1 MMKYICLGVL
11 LITGLQQTFAQT
23 TAFTYQGRLSDS
35 GGTANGAY
43 DFEFVVFAESSGGTP
58 IAGPTGLSGVA
69 VTNGYFTV
77 TLDFGVGIFTGAER
91 WLELGVRTNGGTSF
105 TTLAPRTAVT
115 PTPYALHAQNVAS
128 GGVVGTHSEGVTF
141 NNPANVFV
149 GEFSGDGTGVTN
161 VNAATLDGL
170 SATEFWQLGGN
181 AGTIPGANFLG
192 TIDNQPLELKVDGAR
207 AMRLEPALETPNV
220 IGGVGANSVTPG
232 VRGATI
238 AGGGL
243 PAFPNQ
249 VTADYGAVGGG
260 TFNIASAPWATI
272 AGGRDNRA
280 RSESTT
286 VAGGFRNS
294 IQTNSNFGTIG
305 GGVFNLIQSNSAS
318 ATISGGA
325 ENVVETNA
333 TFAAIGGGLANVNQP
348 HSPYGTIPGGW
359 RNQVGPGSTAV
370 TVGGGENNRAAANH
384 ATVAGG
390 LNNNNTGP
398 GATIGGGNGNLAL
411 ANDNVIGG
419 GFFNTISNGAF
430 SATISGGRQN
440 LIQSGSEF
448 AAIGGGA
455 GNVAGAYHAT
465 IAGGTGNQALGFAS
479 SFGGGQGNVGSS
491 DWVTISGGLENS
503 ISTNSNTSTISGGW
517 QNQIGANTSQG
528 TIGGG
533 SQNRMGGNSYGSTIA
548 GGTDNQVQDNAWRAT
563 IGGGAYNSV
572 AAIFSGTVSGGTSNQ
587 LTASASQSVISG
599 GQSNTVTAQWGMIP
613 GGRNNAVSGDY
624 SLAAGR
630 RARAN
635 NSGSFVWA
643 DATDADFATTGNN
656 QFIVRASGGV
666 GINTNNPTAK
676 LHIAGTPGVD
686 GIRFPD
692 GTLQTSA
699 AAPPAAPP
707 QVYFNNGSG
716 SNPATTNNFLT
727 TPLVVTIT
735 SPAQKILVTA
745 HKALGSTSV
754 AGAVNLDLYIGY
766 RAVASVAEPSTV
778 GGGVWNNRVSQNTQV
793 TMGLSGVINNLVPGN
808 YQVGLVGN
816 SPDAANWNSN
826 DYGYTTAVVY

>member
-1 MMKYICLGVL
+1 MMKYVCLGL
-11 LITGLQQTFAQT
+11 LLATGLQQSFAQT
-23 TAFTYQGRLSDS
+23 TAFTYQGRLSD
-35 GGTANGAY
+35 GVGAANGTY
-43 DFEFVVFAESSGGTP
+43 DFEFVVFAAATGGTP
-58 IAGPTGLSGVA
+58 VAGPAGLSGVT
-69 VTNGYFTV
+69 VSNGFFTV

-91 WLELGVRTNGGTSF
+91 WLELGVRTNGSTSF
-105 TTLAPRTAVT
+105 TALSPRTEIT

-128 GGVVGTHSEGVTF
+128 GGVTGTHSAGVTF
-141 NNPANVFV
+141 DNPANVFV
-149 GEFSGDGTGVTN
+149 GAFGGDGTGITN
-161 VNAATLDGL
+161 VNAATLEGL
-170 SATEFWQLGGN
+170 SATAFWQLGGN
-181 AGTIPGANFLG
+181 AASIPGANFLG
-192 TIDNQPLELKVDGAR
+192 TTDNQPLELKVNGGR

-243 PAFPNQ
+243 PAFPNE

-260 TFNIASAPWATI
+260 TFNIAGAPWATI

-305 GGVFNLIQSNSAS
+305 GGVLNVVQSNSVS
-318 ATISGGA
+318 ATISGGSQ
-325 ENVVETNA
+325 NFVETNSVL
-333 TFAAIGGGLANVNQP
+333 AAIGGGAANTNQAN
-348 HSPYGTIPGGW
+348 SPYGTIPGGW
-359 RNQVGPGSTAV
+359 RNQVGPSSSAA

-411 ANDNVIGG
+411 ANDTVIGG

-440 LIQSGSEF
+440 LIQSGNEF
-448 AAIGGGA
+448 AVIGGGV

-465 IAGGTGNQALGFAS
+465 IAGGTGNQAFGYAS

-517 QNQIGANTSQG
+517 QNQIGANTPQG

-533 SQNRMGGNSYGSTIA
+533 AQNRMGGNSYGATIA
-548 GGTDNQVQDNAWRAT
+548 GGTDNQVQDNTWRAA

-572 AAIFSGTVSGGTSNQ
+572 AAITSGTIAGGTSNQ
-587 LTASASQSVISG
+587 LTTSASQSVISG
-599 GQSNTVTAQWGMIP
+599 GQSNTISAQWGAIP

-630 RARAN
+630 RARAS
-635 NSGSFVWA
+635 NSGTFVWA
-643 DATDADFATTGNN
+643 DATDADFASTGNN

-692 GTLQTSA
+692 GTLQTTAASA
-699 AAPPAAPP
+699 PSVP
-707 QVYFNNGSG
+707 QVLFADGGGSD
-716 SNPATTNNFLT
+716 PATTNAFLA
-727 TPLVVTIT
+727 TPVTVTIT
-735 SPAQKILVTA
+735 SASQRVLVTS
-745 HKALGSTSV
+745 HKALGSGMV
-754 AGAVNLDLYIGY
+754 GGANNLNLFIGY
-766 RAVASVAEPSTV
+766 RLSSSTASPTNV
-778 GGGVWNNRVSQNTQV
+778 GSGIFGNRVAANTRI
-793 TMGLSGVINNLVPGN
+793 TMGLSAVITGLAPGS
-808 YQVGLVGN
+808 YQVGLTG
-816 SPDAANWNSN
+816 SSSDAANWNFNEYS
-826 DYGYTTAVVY
+826 YTTAVVY

>member
-11 LITGLQQTFAQT
+11 LIAGLQQTFAQT
-23 TAFTYQGRLSDS
+23 TAFTYQGRLSD
-35 GGTANGAY
+35 GDGAANGTY
-43 DFEFVVFAESSGGTP
+43 DFEFVVFAEASGGMP
-58 IAGPTGLSGVA
+58 VAGPTGLSGVT

-91 WLELGVRTNGGTSF
+91 WLELGVRTNGGTGF
-105 TTLAPRTAVT
+105 TTLSPRAAVT

-141 NNPANVFV
+141 DNPANVFV
-149 GEFSGDGTGVTN
+149 GAFSGDGTGVTN

-170 SATEFWQLGGN
+170 GATEFWQLGGN
-181 AGTIPGANFLG
+181 AGTTPGANFLG
-192 TIDNQPLELKVDGAR
+192 TIDSQPLELKVDGVR

-243 PAFPNQ
+243 PAFPNE

-260 TFNIASAPWATI
+260 TFNIAGAPWATI

-305 GGVFNLIQSNSAS
+305 GGVLNLIQSNSAS
-318 ATISGGA
+318 ATVSGGA
-325 ENVVETNA
+325 QNFVETNS
-333 TFAAIGGGLANVNQP
+333 FLAAIGGGAANTNQA

-359 RNQVGPGSTAV
+359 RNQVGPNSTAA
-370 TVGGGENNRAAANH
+370 TVGGGENNWAAANH

-398 GATIGGGNGNLAL
+398 GATIGGGNGNLAF
-411 ANDNVIGG
+411 ANDTVIGG

-448 AAIGGGA
+448 AVIGGGL

-491 DWVTISGGLENS
+491 DWVTISGGVDNS

-533 SQNRMGGNSYGSTIA
+533 SQNWMGGNSYGSTIA
-548 GGTDNQVQDNAWRAT
+548 GGTENQVQDNAWRAA

-572 AAIFSGTVSGGTSNQ
+572 AAILSGTVAGGTSNQ
-587 LTASASQSVISG
+587 LTAGASQSVISG

-613 GGRNNAVSGDY
+613 GGRNNVVSGDY

-643 DATDADFATTGNN
+643 DATDVDFASTGIN

-692 GTLQTSA
+692 GTLQTTAATAPSA
-699 AAPPAAPP
+699 P
-707 QVYFNNGSG
+707 QVLFANGAG
-716 SNPATTNNFLT
+716 SDPATTNAFLA
-727 TPLVVTIT
+727 TPVTVTIT
-735 SPAQKILVTA
+735 SSAQRVLVTS
-745 HKALGSTSV
+745 HKAFGSGAV
-754 AGAVNLDLYIGY
+754 AGANNLNLFIGY
-766 RAVASVAEPSTV
+766 RLTGSTASPANV
-778 GGGVWNNRVSQNTQV
+778 GNGIFGNRVAANTRV
-793 TMGLSGVINNLVPGN
+793 TMGLSAVVAGLTPGT
-808 YQVGLVGN
+808 YQVGLTG
-816 SPDAANWNSN
+816 SSSDAANWNFNEYS
-826 DYGYTTAVVY
+826 YTTAVVY